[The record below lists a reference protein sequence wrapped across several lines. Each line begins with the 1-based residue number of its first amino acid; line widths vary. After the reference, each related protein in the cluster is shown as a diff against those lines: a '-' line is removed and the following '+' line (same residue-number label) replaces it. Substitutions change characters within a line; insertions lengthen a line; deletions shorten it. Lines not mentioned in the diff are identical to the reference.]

1 MTPADRA
8 DPRTAADAPALE
20 PLGDWRISRAVLP
33 TLIASVV
40 GLMPFT
46 VYSTYL
52 VAITDDAGESSAVV
66 GALRGL
72 GGIGAVVVGI
82 LVAPLIG
89 RIAPGR
95 VAAWSLLLLAAA
107 SLVGTVAWL
116 PALAAFCLLIGV
128 SNAVLYPALT
138 TAAAD
143 RFGESPAAA
152 RAATLVSATR
162 TLAATLVVPVLAFP
176 ALLWGWRGDLVAIAV
191 LAVMLTPVLLRY
203 GREGHDDTAPRHGY
217 FAAFLALAAVPGARA
232 IIILSFGQAAAFQ
245 GYQAYMAAYYND
257 EFGLTPGVF
266 AFVWTLSGAAFF
278 LGNLLTGRLV
288 NTTQS
293 DRRACRALHGCLVVA
308 LVSLFGVFLAPTL
321 ALALISSAVLSA
333 SHAVGVAASV
343 TLLVRR
349 CGALRGT
356 ALSLKASGM
365 SLGLF
370 LGAAAG
376 GAGLAAGGYLGAA
389 AVFGGFTALS
399 VVASTAVRSHGNRGR
414 DLTDQHGRH

>member
-1 MTPADRA
+1 MTADRMEGKETDRVTPA
-8 DPRTAADAPALE
+8 AP

-52 VAITDDAGESSAVV
+52 VAITDDAGESASVV

-89 RIAPGR
+89 RIAPGK

-143 RFGESPAAA
+143 RFGTSPNAA

-176 ALLWGWRGDLVAIAV
+176 ALFWGWRGDMVAIAV
-191 LAVMLTPVLLRY
+191 IAVALMPVLLRY

-217 FAAFLALAAVPGARA
+217 FAAFRALAAVPGARA
-232 IIILSFGQAAAFQ
+232 IIILSFGQSAAFQ
-245 GYQAYMAAYYND
+245 GYQAYMAVYYND

-278 LGNLLTGRLV
+278 LGNLFTGRLV
-288 NTTQS
+288 NTTES
-293 DRRACRALHGCLVVA
+293 DRRACRALHICLVVA
-308 LVSLFGVFLAPTL
+308 LVSLFGVFLAPSL
-321 ALALISSAVLSA
+321 PLALISSAVLSA

-349 CGALRGT
+349 CDTLRGT
-356 ALSLKASGM
+356 ALSLKASAM

-389 AVFGGFTALS
+389 AVFGVFTALS
-399 VVASTAVRSHGNRGR
+399 IVAATAVRSRGNRDMHR
-414 DLTDQHGRH
+414 TDL

>member
-1 MTPADRA
+1 MTTADRA
-8 DPRTAADAPALE
+8 GSPTTAGVPSVEQLS
-20 PLGDWRISRAVLP
+20 DWRISRAVLP

-52 VAITDDAGESSAVV
+52 VAITDDAGESTAVV

-89 RIAPGR
+89 RIPPGR

-107 SLVGTVAWL
+107 ALVGTVAWL

-143 RFGESPAAA
+143 RFGTGPAAA

-162 TLAATLVVPVLAFP
+162 TLAATLVVPVLAVP
-176 ALLWGWRGDLVAIAV
+176 ALWWGWRGDLVAIAV
-191 LAVMLTPVLLRY
+191 LAVLLVPVMLRY
-203 GREGHDDTAPRHGY
+203 GRDGHDDTAPRHGY
-217 FAAFLALAAVPGARA
+217 FAAFRALAAVPGARA

-245 GYQAYMAAYYND
+245 GYQAYLAAFYAD

-266 AFVWTLSGAAFF
+266 AFVWTLSGGAFF
-278 LGNLLTGRLV
+278 LGNLFTGRLV
-288 NTTQS
+288 NGTES
-293 DRRACRALHGCLVVA
+293 DRPACRALRVCLVVA

-321 ALALISSAVLSA
+321 PLALISSAVLSA

-370 LGAAAG
+370 VGAAAG

-389 AVFGGFTALS
+389 AVFGAFTALS
-399 VVASTAVRSHGNRGR
+399 IGAAATVRGRGNREG
-414 DLTDQHGRH
+414 DLTDV